1 MILIDWSAISIACI
15 LGTAKSELN
24 NFYEDKGDLLKHIIF
39 NRLRSYNQKFSHE
52 YGEIVICVDSG
63 KVWRTDFFKN
73 YKCKRKIK
81 KKEDKKI
88 DWNFL
93 LKISDLVLDDIIENF
108 PYKVIKVNKT
118 EADDIIA
125 VLARNYKENTVIIS
139 ADKDFKQ
146 LLGNERI
153 RQYHPVDD
161 KFIKLEMP
169 AWKFLLE
176 QVIRGDTAD
185 SVPNILSDD
194 NVFVEGRRQKNI
206 YESYVGEFKD
216 RLLADVLSDLEKNNW
231 NRNVKLIDLNAI
243 PKDIQQNIKDE
254 YDNYV
259 VKGNRK
265 TLFDYLMYGKFKILI
280 DCVHEF

>member
-15 LGTAKSELN
+15 LGTSKSELN

-39 NRLRSYNQKFSHE
+39 NRLRYYNQKFSHE
-52 YGEIVICVDSG
+52 YGELVICIDSG

-73 YKCKRKIK
+73 YKCKRKEK

-88 DWNFL
+88 DWNLL
-93 LKISDLVLDDIIENF
+93 LKVSDSVLNDIAEYF
-108 PYKVIKVNKT
+108 PYKVIKVEKT

-125 VLARNYKENTVIIS
+125 VLARNYKEKTVIVS

-153 RQYHPVDD
+153 RQYHPVED
-161 KFIKLEMP
+161 KFIKLETP

-185 SVPNILSDD
+185 SIPNVLSDD
-194 NVFVEGRRQKNI
+194 NVFFECRRQKSI
-206 YESYVGEFKD
+206 YEKYVDEFPD
-216 RLLADVLSDLEKNNW
+216 RLMAKSLTEEEKKNFD
-231 NRNVKLIDLNAI
+231 RNVKLIDLNAI
-243 PKDIQQNIKDE
+243 PKDIQQNIKDT

-265 TLFDYLMYGKFKILI
+265 TLFDYLMYGRFKLLI
-280 DCVHEF
+280 DCVDEF